1 MATLPLTMGMHQPK
15 AVVEYISLLHG
26 RGAIEST
33 RAFDDMIAGSCIT
46 VARQVVRYSLY
57 AHTHAGHCGEVS
69 RASRSE
75 RPLKVGD
82 MQPLLRLASPRSNA
96 QA

>member
-1 MATLPLTMGMHQPK
+1 MPTLPLMMGMHQPK

-46 VARQVVRYSLY
+46 VARQ
-57 AHTHAGHCGEVS
+57 
-69 RASRSE
+69 
-75 RPLKVGD
+75 
-82 MQPLLRLASPRSNA
+82 
-96 QA
+96 